1 MKKFG
6 LRHQCAFG
14 ALAISLAI
22 APATAQAQDA
32 TTADTDEA
40 DLIDNA
46 DVDTGPV
53 IIVRAQGRE
62 QALTDVPVAVSAV
75 RRQNIWHNSRR
86 RIAECGPRLGLM
98 FRRRACGVASADV
111 RVSFA

>member
-1 MKKFG
+1 M
-6 LRHQCAFG
+6 
-14 ALAISLAI
+14 SLAELQSWLKDEGIRDDLNSITRLTVREEI
-22 APATAQAQDA
+22 ANLIPEEEESQIDWPRLLLAGSILARSEER
-32 TTADTDEA
+32 TDQE
-40 DLIDNA
+40 
-46 DVDTGPV
+46 V
-53 IIVRAQGRE
+53 
-62 QALTDVPVAVSAV
+62 ALRV